1 MNTSAQQSDTLKLTE
16 AEAFAGIVIA
26 SAASDYKLSNQ
37 EVKFIHFMFSRM
49 RLFKD
54 WTTAQYDDM
63 FARLLGML
71 KEKPTNEFL
80 DLCIHSLPQQLYRT
94 AFAAAI
100 DLTVSDGYLSDEEK
114 DFLYDLQRKM
124 GLDTDIANRIIEV
137 ILIKNRG

>member
-1 MNTSAQQSDTLKLTE
+1 MHTSAQQSESLKLTE
-16 AEAFAGIVIA
+16 AEAFAGVVIA
-26 SAASDYKLSNQ
+26 SAASDYKLSEQ
-37 EVKFIHFMFSRM
+37 EVKFIYFMFSRM

-54 WTTAQYDDM
+54 WTTNQYDRM
-63 FARLLGML
+63 LAKLMGAL
-71 KEKPTNEFL
+71 KEKQMDEFL
-80 DLCIHSLPQQLYRT
+80 DICIHSLPQPLYRT

-124 GLDTDIANRIIEV
+124 NLDTDIANKIIEV